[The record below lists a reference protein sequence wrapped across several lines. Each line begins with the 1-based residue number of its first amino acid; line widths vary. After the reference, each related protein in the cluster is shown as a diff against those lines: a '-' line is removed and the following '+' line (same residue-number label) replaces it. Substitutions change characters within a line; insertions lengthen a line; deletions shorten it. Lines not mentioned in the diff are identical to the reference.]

1 MKKRILSTILAVLM
15 LLGAVMM
22 TACSN
27 GTPAND
33 EKEPEVT
40 DNTGDKASE
49 SKDAEAVKAVGNFEV
64 PEGGYDGSEVTIKFY
79 NPMGTK

>member
-33 EKEPEVT
+33 EKATLKYP
-40 DNTGDKASE
+40 
-49 SKDAEAVKAVGNFEV
+49 KAVMTV
-64 PEGGYDGSEVTIKFY
+64 AK
-79 NPMGTK
+79 